1 MPSFLADVLEDRRAR
16 GALVAGSAALFAAGM
31 DPRIWS
37 ASLPS
42 VQSAIRERPGL
53 EALTLV
59 AAVVGAGLL
68 LTGGAIGD
76 SARARPIVLGGL
88 AVELLAALVGLVVGE
103 GPVLVAS
110 RGVGLAASSFVIPVS
125 LASVATSYAGVARA
139 TAIGLAYAVYGAAGA
154 LAPLLLQV
162 LPGSRWPAFLGA
174 AAACAIAIG
183 IGRRWIP
190 DLARPSALERPYVV
204 ATALWGFGIV
214 TLTTA
219 IVWLGGG
226 WDNPVRWALIGVAV
240 VALATA
246 HDRRRGP
253 ATAPLRID
261 RRPVGV
267 AVFVGVVLAIAQTAP
282 MLQLPLYFQLVL
294 RYGPL
299 GSVVALGPLFAAL
312 VVAGPIAGFLLA
324 RLSPRTLVG
333 AGVIAVGLG
342 DLALAAAAAP
352 SAGYLWFIV
361 PCLLVGAGFVIATTV
376 RTAIIFAAVPRGLPA
391 TAAALNEASIA
402 VGTRVGTVVVT
413 AIVANAALAAFVG
426 SLAGSPPEVVDA
438 ATAAF
443 RDLLTAVGTPSFA
456 TAASGIDPA
465 YLRPYVDAY
474 STGVRVALVLGAL
487 VAVAG
492 GALAWLSLGRRDP
505 LRTVYEHQDER
516 AVAAST

>member
-1 MPSFLADVLEDRRAR
+1 
-16 GALVAGSAALFAAGM
+16 
-31 DPRIWS
+31 
-37 ASLPS
+37 
-42 VQSAIRERPGL
+42 
-53 EALTLV
+53 
-59 AAVVGAGLL
+59 
-68 LTGGAIGD
+68 
-76 SARARPIVLGGL
+76 
-88 AVELLAALVGLVVGE
+88 
-103 GPVLVAS
+103 
-110 RGVGLAASSFVIPVS
+110 
-125 LASVATSYAGVARA
+125 
-139 TAIGLAYAVYGAAGA
+139 
-154 LAPLLLQV
+154 
-162 LPGSRWPAFLGA
+162 
-174 AAACAIAIG
+174 
-183 IGRRWIP
+183 
-190 DLARPSALERPYVV
+190 
-204 ATALWGFGIV
+204 
-214 TLTTA
+214 
-219 IVWLGGG
+219 
-226 WDNPVRWALIGVAV
+226 
-240 VALATA
+240 
-246 HDRRRGP
+246 
-253 ATAPLRID
+253 
-261 RRPVGV
+261 V